1 MSSERVELVKRG
13 YEAWNTGDR
22 SWVLEHMSE
31 DVEWVSPPEDPDP
44 GTYRGY
50 EGVEQFWSQ
59 WRAAVGQLEF
69 KIEEITEQGDHV
81 IVTARRSG
89 RGEHSGLA
97 VSDRVIQVFTFQGE
111 KCVSVHEYYDRDA
124 ALRDFGIERVA
135 EQ

>member
-1 MSSERVELVKRG
+1 MSSERLELVKRG

-31 DVEWVSPPEDPDP
+31 DVEWVTPPEDPDP

-69 KIEEITEQGDHV
+69 KIEEIADEGDHV

-97 VSDRVIQVFTFQGE
+97 VSDRVIQVFTFEGE

-124 ALRDFGIERVA
+124 ALRDFGIERIA

>member
-31 DVEWVSPPEDPDP
+31 DVEWVTPPEDPDP

-69 KIEEITEQGDHV
+69 KIEEIADEGDHV

-97 VSDRVIQVFTFQGE
+97 VSDRVIQVFTFNGD

-124 ALRDFGIERVA
+124 ALRDFGIERIA